1 MHCDYGFFY
10 WGKGTMVTVASD
22 PPTAPS
28 VFPVRPCTS
37 ESGDTVTLTC
47 LATGFRPAAVSF
59 SWTQNG
65 SALSDSL
72 QYPAVLKN
80 KLYSG
85 VSQVRVRRQDWD
97 LRHSFKCRVEHEGG
111 SKEVDFIKAGKSS
124 WNEENGLIGMK
135 CVEGKA

>member
-1 MHCDYGFFY
+1 MEPWPYY
-10 WGKGTMVTVASD
+10 TIMENQD